1 MSALWLTTLVPIF
14 VSFVLTFL
22 MRRVSLSR
30 GLMDVP
36 NERSSHVAPTP
47 RGGGVA
53 IVLTS
58 LAAFGILW
66 VFRLLDLP
74 LFAALTGGGLAV
86 ALVGLIDDRRPLSA
100 RTRLV
105 VHSAAAL
112 WALLWLV
119 GTAGLHDARVG
130 TAAELAGFL
139 LAVTVVVWVLNLY
152 NFMDGIDGIAAAE
165 AVFVSWAG
173 AFLLL
178 AAGSSGLALAALAFG
193 ASCCGFLFWNW
204 PPAKIFMGDVGSGYI
219 GYTIAVL
226 VLGVARD
233 DPGLWSGWVILNG
246 VFVIDAT
253 VTLTRRLFR
262 GDRVFSAHRSHAYQW
277 LSRGWNSHKWVTLLV
292 SAINL
297 LWLLPWA
304 WAAERNP
311 TWRVSIMAIAWAP
324 LVVLALFAGAGRRE
338 VV

>member
-1 MSALWLTTLVPIF
+1 VRVDINIALVRALWLTTLVPIF

-53 IVLTS
+53 IVFTS
-58 LAAFGILW
+58 LASFGVLLF
-66 VFRLLDLP
+66 FRLLDLP

-105 VHSAAAL
+105 VHIAAAL
-112 WALLWLV
+112 WALLWLA

-130 TAAELAGFL
+130 AAAELVGFL
-139 LAVTVVVWVLNLY
+139 LAVTAVVWVLNLY
-152 NFMDGIDGIAAAE
+152 NFMDGIDGIAASE

-178 AAGSSGLALAALAFG
+178 ASGSSGLALVALAFG
-193 ASCCGFLFWNW
+193 ASCCGFLLWNW
-204 PPAKIFMGDVGSGYI
+204 PPAKIFI
-219 GYTIAVL
+219 I
-226 VLGVARD
+226 
-233 DPGLWSGWVILNG
+233 P
-246 VFVIDAT
+246 
-253 VTLTRRLFR
+253 
-262 GDRVFSAHRSHAYQW
+262 
-277 LSRGWNSHKWVTLLV
+277 SRF
-292 SAINL
+292 
-297 LWLLPWA
+297 
-304 WAAERNP
+304 
-311 TWRVSIMAIAWAP
+311 WR
-324 LVVLALFAGAGRRE
+324 
-338 VV
+338 